1 MVKRKDNY
9 VLLEVDRDCSQAEI
23 KTAYRKLA
31 RKYHPDVNPGN
42 TEAATKFKE
51 IKEAYDVLKNPLTRD
66 RYDQY
71 GHRGLEPGFEGS
83 NNYSEFIV
91 TDSEAEPVQSSDLF
105 RESGMDDIYNISIT
119 HSGTD
124 AATAP
129 EPGADLRYDLDISFE
144 DAAFGLNTQVN
155 IPVFRECDMC
165 FGTGAQ
171 PGTNTRKCNVCKGK
185 GTVSVSEHS
194 SQGSKLVQTTCNT
207 CFGRGLIV
215 DYPCSQCKGTSQVQ
229 KLERILVKVPS
240 GVDNGSCIRVHG
252 KGAPGNQGG
261 LPGDLYVVLHVRD
274 HEIFERHGSEILC
287 ETLIDFV
294 QAVFGA
300 EIQVPT
306 LEGPAKMRIPPGTQT
321 GTIFRLR
328 GKGLIDPQTGKRGD
342 QHVKVTVVTPTK
354 LNERQKKLLM
364 KYAMAANQ

>member
-1 MVKRKDNY
+1 MAKRKDY
-9 VLLEVDRDCSQAEI
+9 YESLGVDRDCSQAEI

-31 RKYHPDVNPGN
+31 RKYHPDVNPGDLS
-42 TEAATKFKE
+42 AANKFKE

-71 GHRGLEPGFEGS
+71 GHRGLEAGFQNEQDI
-83 NNYSEFIV
+83 SEFVIS
-91 TDSEAEPVQSSDLF
+91 DSEAEPVESSDLF
-105 RESGMDDIYNISIT
+105 KESGMDDLYNISDM
-119 HSGTD
+119 G
-124 AATAP
+124 ATTGEALSP
-129 EPGADLRYDLDISFE
+129 ELGADLRYDLEVTFE

-155 IPVFRECDMC
+155 IPIFRECDMC

-171 PGTNTRKCNVCKGK
+171 PGTSTRKCHVCNGK
-185 GTVSVSEHS
+185 GSISVSEQTA
-194 SQGSKLVQTTCNT
+194 QGSKLIQQTCNS
-207 CFGRGLIV
+207 CFGRGVLI
-215 DYPCSQCKGTSQVQ
+215 DYACSRCKGSGQIQ
-229 KLERILVKVPS
+229 KYERVLVKIPP

-252 KGAPGNQGG
+252 KGAPGNKGG
-261 LPGDLYVVLHVRD
+261 PPGDLYVVLHVRD
-274 HEIFERHGSEILC
+274 HDIFERHGSEILC

-328 GKGLIDPQTGKRGD
+328 SKGLIDPQSGKRGD
-342 QHVKVTVVTPTK
+342 QHVKVTIVTPTN

-364 KYAMAANQ
+364 KYAMAGSQ

>member
-1 MVKRKDNY
+1 MAKKKDCY
-9 VLLEVDRDCSQAEI
+9 EILDVDRDCSQAEI
-23 KTAYRKLA
+23 KTAYRRLA

-42 TEAATKFKE
+42 SEAAQMFKE
-51 IKEAYDVLKNPLTRD
+51 IKAAYDVLRNPLTRD

-71 GHRGLEPGFEGS
+71 GHTGLDPGFQG
-83 NNYSEFIV
+83 N
-91 TDSEAEPVQSSDLF
+91 TDESFVISDSDAEPVVSSDLF
-105 RESGMDDIYNISIT
+105 QESGMDDIYNISEIET
-119 HSGTD
+119 SAGVALT
-124 AATAP
+124 P
-129 EPGADLRYDLDISFE
+129 EPGADLRYDLEITFE
-144 DAAFGLNTQVN
+144 DAAFGLNTEID
-155 IPVFRECDMC
+155 IPVFRECDNC

-171 PGTNTRKCNVCKGK
+171 PGTSTRKCYVCNGK
-185 GTVSVSEHS
+185 GMVSVSQQT
-194 SQGSKLVQTTCNT
+194 SQGSRIVQNT
-207 CFGRGLIV
+207 CSTCLGRGVLI
-215 DYPCSQCKGTSQVQ
+215 DYPCSQCRGSGQVQ
-229 KLERILVKVPS
+229 KFERIMVKIPS

-252 KGAPGNQGG
+252 KGAPGHKGG
-261 LPGDLYVVLHVRD
+261 PPGDLYVVLHVRD

-328 GKGLIDPQTGKRGD
+328 GKGLIDPTSGKRGD
-342 QHVKVTVVTPTK
+342 QHVKVTIVTPTN

-364 KYAMAANQ
+364 KYAMANNQ